1 MTANSTAASPLEA
14 LKAGFRRACV
24 RRLVGDEQGA
34 IVVLKD
40 EIPKLVVGWAKTS
53 NLDPGE
59 KKAKLKEMF
68 DDESARADELAT
80 AFDLFA
86 GRFETRLA
94 GLMREELSDMVQKVE
109 ALVRQIPPSPTKEV
123 LPGIDSGE
131 GFPAKKAK
139 SISKADTKQDPEK
152 APEMSSETEKDQ
164 EISMEQVEVAM
175 GKKVDKEVD
184 ETKEQ
189 DLDPPRGIGLK
200 FDEIENMIDEVLSSG
215 I

>member
-1 MTANSTAASPLEA
+1 MSANSSTASPLEA

-24 RRLVGDEQGA
+24 RRLVGDEPGA
-34 IVVLKD
+34 ILVLKD

-94 GLMREELSDMVQKVE
+94 EVMRGELSATVKRIESLLQQMPPISQPAGEAGFDPEPLTSYEKIKPVDKPEQKDE
-109 ALVRQIPPSPTKEV
+109 AKAVPIEEV
-123 LPGIDSGE
+123 GTG
-131 GFPAKKAK
+131 
-139 SISKADTKQDPEK
+139 QDPE
-152 APEMSSETEKDQ
+152 
-164 EISMEQVEVAM
+164 ISPEQVELAM
-175 GKKVDKEVD
+175 EMDQEEVVD
-184 ETKEQ
+184 EAKEK

-200 FDEIENMIDEVLSSG
+200 FDEIEKMIDQVLSSG